1 MLAIFIL
8 GLLLGWGAAIPLGP
22 VNLEIMRRN
31 LSFGWLAGFSL
42 GLGAC
47 TADLVYLLILSL
59 GFLPLLNY
67 PEVLAVLGMAGS
79 LILGWFAYGAF
90 RLSTKNGVNKET
102 NAKSP
107 GRSFT
112 EGLAMTLINPFTV
125 LFWVSVGAQV
135 ATLSSSGY
143 RVIVAALGVIV
154 GTLSWIFTFNT
165 ILQLTRHKFT
175 EHTKRVLNRVAALV
189 LAGFAIY
196 GFIHGIYRFQ

>member
-47 TADLVYLLILSL
+47 TADLIYLLILSL

-67 PEVLAVLGMAGS
+67 PKILAVLGIAGS

-90 RLSTKNGVNKET
+90 RLSTKNGATKAT

-135 ATLSSSGY
+135 ATLSNTSY
-143 RVIVAALGVIV
+143 HIFIAALGVIV
-154 GTLSWIFTFNT
+154 GTLSWIFAYNT
-165 ILQLTRHKFT
+165 ILHLTRHKFT
-175 EHTKRVLNRVAALV
+175 ENTKRILNRLAALV
-189 LAGFAIY
+189 LVGFAVY
-196 GFIHGIYRFQ
+196 GFIHAIYRFN